1 MEDNVYLKQIR
12 SEWVARGDEL
22 ADWIMTH
29 LVNRTDVWG
38 RYLAKKK
45 RKDGDC
51 SDKKTG
57 LSGNVVTA
65 PFKDERG
72 KVFLGKSS
80 LVKHFK
86 ATDGGVLGIHS
97 VGRGGTSRWL
107 AIDVDRHDKEDLSV
121 TAEGNFVAARGWYT
135 DLQKMGFDPLM
146 FDSNGDGGFHI
157 WVIFDEPMRARSV
170 REFVDDFV
178 SDYPQRGLDDKPDLF
193 PGTHGS
199 NHLGS
204 WLRLPGRHHTRDHYT
219 RVFNDQSWDDRPWL
233 EGHDA
238 IDRILATRPTGRKI
252 LENLAIERSVKTVCL
267 DFDGVI
273 HSYRSGWKGV
283 ENIPDPPIHGAREAI
298 AHLRKRYRVVV
309 HSARGNTQVGRE
321 AIARWLAKH
330 NIEVDE
336 ISETKPPAFVYV
348 DDRGIAFN
356 GNWSDTLLAIGAFR
370 R

>member
-193 PGTHGS
+193 PGTC
-199 NHLGS
+199 L
-204 WLRLPGRHHTRDHYT
+204 LYT
-219 RVFNDQSWDDRPWL
+219 S
-233 EGHDA
+233 DA
-238 IDRILATRPTGRKI
+238 A
-252 LENLAIERSVKTVCL
+252 
-267 DFDGVI
+267 
-273 HSYRSGWKGV
+273 
-283 ENIPDPPIHGAREAI
+283 
-298 AHLRKRYRVVV
+298 
-309 HSARGNTQVGRE
+309 
-321 AIARWLAKH
+321 
-330 NIEVDE
+330 DE
-336 ISETKPPAFVYV
+336 
-348 DDRGIAFN
+348 
-356 GNWSDTLLAIGAFR
+356 
-370 R
+370 

>member
-1 MEDNVYLKQIR
+1 MSDNAYLEQIR
-12 SEWVARGDEL
+12 GEWIARGTEL
-22 ADWIMTH
+22 AEWILAN

-45 RKDGDC
+45 RKEDC
-51 SDKKTG
+51 SDKKKG
-57 LSGNVVTA
+57 FHGNVVTV

-72 KVFLGKSS
+72 KTFLGISS
-80 LVKHFK
+80 LEKHFK

-97 VGRGGTSRWL
+97 VSRDGTSRWF
-107 AIDVDRHDKEDLSV
+107 AIDVDRHDEDDLSV

-135 DLQKMGFDPLM
+135 ELQKLGFDPLLM
-146 FDSNGDGGFHI
+146 DSNGKGGFHI
-157 WVIFDEPMRARSV
+157 WVVFEEPMRARSV
-170 REFVDDFV
+170 RAFVDDFV
-178 SDYPQRGLDDKPDLF
+178 SDYPQRGLDNVPDLF

-199 NHLGS
+199 NQLGS

-219 RVFNDQSWDDRPWL
+219 RVFNDQSWDDQRWL

-238 IDRILATRPTGRKI
+238 IDRILATRPTPRDL
-252 LENLAIERSVKTVCL
+252 LEKLEIERSVKTVCI

-283 ENIPDPPIHGAREAI
+283 ENIPDPPIHGVREAI

-309 HSARGNTQVGRE
+309 HSARGNTPEGCA
-321 AIARWLAKH
+321 AIRRWLAKH
-330 NIEVDE
+330 NIEVDDV
-336 ISETKPPAFVYV
+336 SETKPPAFVYV
-348 DDRGIAFN
+348 DDRAIQFN
-356 GNWSDTLLAIGAFR
+356 GNWPETITEINAFR